1 MTVTRPCYCTREQVK
16 RAADI
21 KLTARNDWQIDIAMA
36 AAADGIEGLTHRQFY
51 PEIGTRYFDWPNFQ
65 GTYPW
70 KIYLDAAELAD
81 ITDPV
86 PTVTTGGN
94 NPQTITAADVLF
106 GPWNYAPP
114 YSRME
119 LDRSTSA
126 AFGLGNT
133 PQRDTRITGVFGYW
147 IKTTPAGT
155 LAAALTD
162 TTGTAVQVSNGAA
175 VGVGDNILV
184 DSERMLVTDRSVVTT
199 GQTQQGTGVS
209 TASNADNILAVT
221 DGTKFSPQE
230 EVLLDAERMFITDV
244 AGNNLAVIR
253 AWNGTVLAAHSG
265 ATVYADRLLTVQ
277 RGALG
282 TTAATHSLGV
292 EVNVAVV
299 PGLVNQLA
307 IAESLV
313 DVAQQMGAYTTVQG
327 EGATGVTKIGQGL
340 PDLRQRVYVQFGRQ
354 ARQRVV

>member
-1 MTVTRPCYCTREQVK
+1 MTVTRPCYCSRSQVK

-21 KLTARNDWQIDIAMA
+21 KLTAHNNWQIDIAMA
-36 AAADGIEGLTHRQFY
+36 AAADSIDGLTHRQFF

-70 KIYLDAAELAD
+70 KIYLDGAELAD
-81 ITDPV
+81 IANPV

-94 NPQTITAADVLF
+94 SPQTITPADVIF
-106 GPWNYAPP
+106 GPYNYAPP
-114 YSRME
+114 YTRIE

-126 AFGLGNT
+126 AFGFGNT

-147 IKTTPAGT
+147 IKTAPGGT
-155 LAAALTD
+155 LAADLTD

-175 VGVGDNILV
+175 VDAGDNILIG
-184 DSERMLVTDRSVVTT
+184 SERMLVTDRAVVTT
-199 GQTQQGTGVS
+199 GQTQQGSGVS
-209 TASNADNILAVT
+209 KASNADNILAVT
-221 DGTKFSPQE
+221 DGSKFSPQE
-230 EVLLDAERMFITDV
+230 EVLLDAERMLITDV

-253 AWNGTVLAAHSG
+253 AWNGTALATHTG
-265 ATVYADRLLTVQ
+265 ATIYADRLLTVQ

-282 TTAATHSLGV
+282 TTAATHTTGAA
-292 EVNVAVV
+292 VNVAVV

-327 EGATGVTKIGQGL
+327 EGATGVTRIGQGL
-340 PDLRQRVYVQFGRQ
+340 PDLRQRVYVAFGRK
-354 ARQRVV
+354 ARQRAV